1 MNNNKTQN
9 IVFFRFQLTEK
20 LIEGLLLAALM
31 ILIVFSLGIGRYPL
45 SVMQIMSALSSGYIQ
60 EDNTSNLIINIIR
73 LPRIAGVVLSGIG
86 LGLAGAAMQGIF
98 RNPLVGP
105 EVSGIC
111 SGASFGGVL
120 ALMFS
125 LPMIAIVS
133 MAFCFGLLALVF
145 AMFLAKLTK
154 NNSVLPIILAGVIIG
169 AFFSSL
175 TGLMQYFADPQTQ
188 LPSIVYWLMGS
199 FVGITYE
206 KITILLVVTLICGT
220 LLLFL
225 RWRINLLSLDEVDAS
240 VLGVN
245 ITKLRWGVISL
256 CAFLVATQTSIS
268 GSVGFVGLIVPHLSR
283 LLVGPEHSR
292 LLPVSAC
299 IGAIY
304 LLAMDDIARTITDQE
319 IPIGLLTSFI
329 GAPIFGW
336 LFWRMQA
343 RGWSN
348 E

>member
-1 MNNNKTQN
+1 MLQ
-9 IVFFRFQLTEK
+9 
-20 LIEGLLLAALM
+20 
-31 ILIVFSLGIGRYPL
+31 Y
-45 SVMQIMSALSSGYIQ
+45 
-60 EDNTSNLIINIIR
+60 
-73 LPRIAGVVLSGIG
+73 
-86 LGLAGAAMQGIF
+86 LGLILQSY
-98 RNPLVGP
+98 VG
-105 EVSGIC
+105 
-111 SGASFGGVL
+111 
-120 ALMFS
+120 
-125 LPMIAIVS
+125 
-133 MAFCFGLLALVF
+133 
-145 AMFLAKLTK
+145 
-154 NNSVLPIILAGVIIG
+154 
-169 AFFSSL
+169 
-175 TGLMQYFADPQTQ
+175 
-188 LPSIVYWLMGS
+188 
-199 FVGITYE
+199 
-206 KITILLVVTLICGT
+206 
-220 LLLFL
+220 
-225 RWRINLLSLDEVDAS
+225 
-240 VLGVN
+240 
-245 ITKLRWGVISL
+245 GVISL